1 MWFVCSEKMSE
12 TEREAY
18 FKQKKEKQKTRMKE
32 KMKQKMKEMRRVRCL
47 QQRSFDV
54 LCAKNLESQYALNP
68 VEEMSPIFPW
78 KQFKFQC

>member
-47 QQRSFDV
+47 QQRSVDV
-54 LCAKNLESQYALNP
+54 LCAK
-68 VEEMSPIFPW
+68 I
-78 KQFKFQC
+78 